1 MVNVT
6 KAAKGKH
13 RWIDFQTSEDEFSR
27 AKCEGILSIILPNI
41 NWRLF
46 DLKMVDG
53 VCKGILKI
61 PLEEYDFTLISIN
74 NEDSLETLTSSGKIR
89 LVSQRLG
96 LK

>member
-1 MVNVT
+1 MANVN
-6 KAAKGKH
+6 KAARGKH
-13 RWIDFQTSEDEFSR
+13 RWIGFQTSENEFSR
-27 AKCEGILSIILPNI
+27 AKCEDILSSILPNV

-46 DLKMVDG
+46 DLKVVNG

-61 PLEEYDFTLISIN
+61 PLEEYDFTLIAIN

-89 LVSQRLG
+89 LVRERLA